1 MKMFPRL
8 FPVIV
13 LALTTLP
20 AGAEDWAKKDSQVLA
35 KEALKTAT
43 QLRQEAAYFE
53 SRAQK
58 EGRTLSSD
66 EKKYLTFTQEEAGLL
81 EKSFEAW
88 DKNQLRMAEK
98 LREKAGE
105 ACQKRGELAAKLKL
119 WEENPAAAVET
130 KPAAPEASSENSAKL
145 AEIERQQAELEKKKK
160 EIEREKAAGRLFSP
174 GKNRPGRLMAKKF
187 KKIPCA
193 LSALWEVHSV
203 LGGTAGR
210 RSYRCGG
217 LHLFWLA

>member
-13 LALTTLP
+13 FALTTLP

-119 WEENPAAAVET
+119 WEENPAAAVEK

-160 EIEREKAAGRLFSP
+160 EIEREQAAGR
-174 GKNRPGRLMAKKF
+174 
-187 KKIPCA
+187 
-193 LSALWEVHSV
+193 
-203 LGGTAGR
+203 
-210 RSYRCGG
+210 
-217 LHLFWLA
+217 